1 MIFPEGSTSNNSAIL
16 PYKRG
21 AFTTRTAI
29 QPITLL
35 YKCHGTVMPFNEA
48 VYDPE
53 LAVLFACNLFPTFL
67 ETTIMPP
74 FQPNEYLFE
83 KHREKGK
90 EDW

>member
-1 MIFPEGSTSNNSAIL
+1 
-16 PYKRG
+16 
-21 AFTTRTAI
+21 
-29 QPITLL
+29 
-35 YKCHGTVMPFNEA
+35 MPFNEA
-48 VYDPE
+48 IYDPE

-90 EDW
+90 EDWQV